1 MKPDPI
7 VDPVREARRLISEST
22 GNDPVKLIE
31 YYQEMQK
38 RLGIKTIPEPV
49 RVPKRSDDAA

>member
-7 VDPVREARRLISEST
+7 VDPVREARRLISESV
-22 GNDPVKLIE
+22 GNDPKKLIE

-38 RLGIKTIPEPV
+38 QLGVKLIPEPP
-49 RVPKRSDDAA
+49 RLPKRSDDAA